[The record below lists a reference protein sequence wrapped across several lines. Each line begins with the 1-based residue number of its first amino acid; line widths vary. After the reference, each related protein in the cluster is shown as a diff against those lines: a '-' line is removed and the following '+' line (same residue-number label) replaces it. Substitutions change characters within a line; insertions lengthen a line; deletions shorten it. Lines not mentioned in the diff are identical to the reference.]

1 MAIGIA
7 GDSPQTIPTATLTT
21 AQTLDLLTQL
31 LIEMR
36 TQTVIQ
42 QAGLLPTTDDLNNI
56 RNDQDIEIVTGT
68 GFGQG

>member
-21 AQTLDLLTQL
+21 LQTLDLLQQL

-36 TQTVIQ
+36 VQTALQAEVIS
-42 QAGLLPTTDDLNNI
+42 PPVDLNNI
-56 RNDQDIEIVTGT
+56 RQDQDMEVVTGV
-68 GFGQG
+68 GIGQG